1 MTITT
6 IRPASKDYSRLSSD
20 NLSDVILMVVL
31 SIQQPWY
38 AVGDQLKDVKRWG
51 IGSKFIWGNKI
62 KTYNFLMSR
71 KDFIYSQYLAVLNSS
86 KSDDDKAL
94 SLMNVFLQIDGL
106 GLAKAGFVCQLT
118 AGLVGCIDV
127 HNIRMYNIPK
137 KDLAFS
143 KSIKSKALK
152 DKKISNYI
160 SVCHTIGTENL
171 WDTWCCSLA
180 TKTKRFEDG
189 FHVSKV
195 HYDFLQSAV
204 NI

>member
-1 MTITT
+1 
-6 IRPASKDYSRLSSD
+6 
-20 NLSDVILMVVL
+20 MVVL

-38 AVGDQLKDVKRWG
+38 SVGDQLKDVKRWG
-51 IGSKFIWGNKI
+51 IGSKFIWANKI

-86 KSDDDKAL
+86 KPDDERAL

-152 DKKISNYI
+152 DKKISNYV
-160 SVCHTIGTENL
+160 SVCHDIGTENL
-171 WDTWCCSLA
+171 WDTWCSFLA
-180 TKTKRFEDG
+180 TKSKKFEDG

>member
-1 MTITT
+1 MYKIH
-6 IRPASKDYSRLSSD
+6 AKAVQDYSKLSSD
-20 NLSDVILMVVL
+20 NLADVILMVVL

-38 AVGDQLKDVKRWG
+38 AVGEQLKDVKKLGRD
-51 IGSKFIWGNKI
+51 SRFIWGNKI
-62 KTYNFLMSR
+62 KTFDSLQAK

-86 KSDDDKAL
+86 KSDDDRAL

-118 AGLVGCIDV
+118 AGLVGCIDI
-127 HNIRMYNIPK
+127 HNIRIYNIPQ

-143 KSIKSKALK
+143 KTIKSKTLRN
-152 DKKISNYI
+152 KKISNYI
-160 SVCHTIGTENL
+160 SACHTIGTESL

-195 HYDFLQSAV
+195 HYDFLQDAV

>member
-1 MTITT
+1 MYKIHAKA
-6 IRPASKDYSRLSSD
+6 IQDYSRLSSD

-38 AVGDQLKDVKRWG
+38 AVGEQLKDVKKLGRD
-51 IGSKFIWGNKI
+51 SRFIWGNKI
-62 KTYNFLMSR
+62 KTFDSL
-71 KDFIYSQYLAVLNSS
+71 LAVLNSS
-86 KSDDDKAL
+86 KSDDDRAL

-137 KDLAFS
+137 KDLSFS

-152 DKKISNYI
+152 NKKVSNYI
-160 SVCHTIGTENL
+160 SVCHDIGTENL
-171 WDTWCCSLA
+171 WDTWCSFLA
-180 TKTKRFEDG
+180 TKSKKFEDG

-195 HYDFLQSAV
+195 HYDFLQEAV
-204 NI
+204 NV

>member
-1 MTITT
+1 MYNIH
-6 IRPASKDYSRLSSD
+6 AKAVQDYSRLSSD

-71 KDFIYSQYLAVLNSS
+71 KDFIYSQYLAGLNSS

-143 KSIKSKALK
+143 KSIKSKTLR

>member
-1 MTITT
+1 MYNIH
-6 IRPASKDYSRLSSD
+6 AKAVQDYSRLSSD

-62 KTYNFLMSR
+62 KTYNFLISR

-143 KSIKSKALK
+143 KSIKSKTLR

-160 SVCHTIGTENL
+160 SVCHTIGTESL

-195 HYDFLQSAV
+195 HYDFLQDAV

>member
-1 MTITT
+1 MYKVH
-6 IRPASKDYSRLSSD
+6 AKAVQDYSRLSSD
-20 NLSDVILMVVL
+20 NLADVVLMVVL

-62 KTYNFLMSR
+62 KTYKSLMSR
-71 KDFIYSQYLAVLNSS
+71 KEFIYSQYLAVLNSS

-106 GLAKAGFVCQLT
+106 GLAKAGFMCQLT

-137 KDLAFS
+137 KDLSFS

-160 SVCHTIGTENL
+160 SVCHEIGTENL
-171 WDTWCCSLA
+171 WDTWCSFLA
-180 TKTKRFEDG
+180 TKSKKFEDG

>member
-1 MTITT
+1 MYNIH
-6 IRPASKDYSRLSSD
+6 AKAVQDYSRLSSD

-38 AVGDQLKDVKRWG
+38 AVGDQLKDVKKLGRD
-51 IGSKFIWGNKI
+51 SRFIWGNKI
-62 KTYNFLMSR
+62 KTFDSLQSK

-86 KSDDDKAL
+86 KSDDDRAL

-127 HNIRMYNIPK
+127 HNIRMYNIPQ

-160 SVCHTIGTENL
+160 SVCHTIGTESL

-195 HYDFLQSAV
+195 HYDFLQDAV

>member
-1 MTITT
+1 MYKIH
-6 IRPASKDYSRLSSD
+6 AKAVQDYSKLSSD
-20 NLSDVILMVVL
+20 NLADVILMVVL

-38 AVGDQLKDVKRWG
+38 SVGEQLKDVKKLGRD
-51 IGSKFIWGNKI
+51 SRFIWGSKI
-62 KTYNFLMSR
+62 KCFDSLQSK

-86 KSDDDKAL
+86 KTDDDKAL

-137 KDLAFS
+137 KDLSFS

-152 DKKISNYI
+152 NKKISSYV
-160 SVCHTIGTENL
+160 SVCHDIGTENL
-171 WDTWCCSLA
+171 WDTWCSFLA
-180 TKTKRFEDG
+180 TKSKKFEDG

-195 HYDFLQSAV
+195 HYDFLQNAV
-204 NI
+204 AN

>member
-1 MTITT
+1 MYNIH
-6 IRPASKDYSRLSSD
+6 AKAVQDYARLSSD

-38 AVGDQLKDVKRWG
+38 TVGDQLKDVRRWG

-143 KSIKSKALK
+143 KSIKSKTLR

-195 HYDFLQSAV
+195 HYDFLQCAV

>member
-1 MTITT
+1 MYNIH
-6 IRPASKDYSRLSSD
+6 AKAVKDYARLSSD

-38 AVGDQLKDVKRWG
+38 TVGDQLKDVRRWG

-143 KSIKSKALK
+143 KSIKSKTLR

>member
-1 MTITT
+1 MYNIH
-6 IRPASKDYSRLSSD
+6 AKAVQDYSRLSSD

-38 AVGDQLKDVKRWG
+38 GVGEQLKDVKRWG

-62 KTYNFLMSR
+62 KTYNFIMSR

-118 AGLVGCIDV
+118 AGLVGCLDV

-137 KDLAFS
+137 KDLSFS

-152 DKKISNYI
+152 DKKISNYV
-160 SVCHTIGTENL
+160 SVCHDIGTENL
-171 WDTWCCSLA
+171 WDTWCSFLA
-180 TKTKRFEDG
+180 TKSKKFEDG

-195 HYDFLQSAV
+195 HYDFLQCAV

>member
-1 MTITT
+1 MYNIH
-6 IRPASKDYSRLSSD
+6 AKAEQDNSRLSSD

-38 AVGDQLKDVKRWG
+38 AVGEQLKDVKRWG

-62 KTYNFLMSR
+62 KTYNFLMCR

-143 KSIKSKALK
+143 KSIKSKTLR

>member
-1 MTITT
+1 MYNIH
-6 IRPASKDYSRLSSD
+6 AKAVQDYARLSSD

-62 KTYNFLMSR
+62 KTYNFLISR

-160 SVCHTIGTENL
+160 SVCHTIGTESL

>member
-1 MTITT
+1 MYKVH
-6 IRPASKDYSRLSSD
+6 AKAVQDYSRLSSD
-20 NLSDVILMVVL
+20 NLADVILMVVL

-38 AVGDQLKDVKRWG
+38 SVGEQLKDVKKLGRD
-51 IGSKFIWGNKI
+51 SRFIWGNKI
-62 KTYNFLMSR
+62 KTYDSLQC
-71 KDFIYSQYLAVLNSS
+71 KKGFIYSQYLAVLNSS

-137 KDLAFS
+137 KDLSFS

-152 DKKISNYI
+152 DKKISNYV
-160 SVCHTIGTENL
+160 SVCHDIGTENL
-171 WDTWCCSLA
+171 WDTWCSFLA
-180 TKTKRFEDG
+180 TKSKKFEDG

-195 HYDFLQSAV
+195 HYDFLQGAV

>member
-1 MTITT
+1 MYNIH
-6 IRPASKDYSRLSSD
+6 AKDVKDYARLSSD

-38 AVGDQLKDVKRWG
+38 TVGDQLKDVRRWG

-143 KSIKSKALK
+143 KSIKSKTLR

-195 HYDFLQSAV
+195 HYDFLQDAV

>member
-1 MTITT
+1 MYNIH
-6 IRPASKDYSRLSSD
+6 AKAVQDYSRLSSD

-143 KSIKSKALK
+143 KSIKSKTLR

>member
-1 MTITT
+1 MYKVH
-6 IRPASKDYSRLSSD
+6 AKAVQDYSRLSSD
-20 NLSDVILMVVL
+20 NLADVILMVVL

-38 AVGDQLKDVKRWG
+38 SVGEQLKDVKKLGRD
-51 IGSKFIWGNKI
+51 SRFIWGNKI
-62 KTYNFLMSR
+62 KTYDSLQC
-71 KDFIYSQYLAVLNSS
+71 KKGFIYSQYLAVLNSS

-137 KDLAFS
+137 KDLSFS

-152 DKKISNYI
+152 DKKISNYV
-160 SVCHTIGTENL
+160 SVCHDIGTENL
-171 WDTWCCSLA
+171 WDTWCSFLA
-180 TKTKRFEDG
+180 TKSKKFEDG

-195 HYDFLQSAV
+195 HYDFLQEAV
-204 NI
+204 SV

>member
-1 MTITT
+1 MYNIH
-6 IRPASKDYSRLSSD
+6 AKAVQDYSRLSSD

-143 KSIKSKALK
+143 KSIKSKTLR

-195 HYDFLQSAV
+195 HYDFLQDAV

>member
-1 MTITT
+1 MYKIH
-6 IRPASKDYSRLSSD
+6 AKAVQDYSRLSSD

-38 AVGDQLKDVKRWG
+38 SVGEQLKDVKRWG

-62 KTYNFLMSR
+62 KTYNFIVSR

-152 DKKISNYI
+152 DKKISNYV
-160 SVCHTIGTENL
+160 SVCHDIGTENL
-171 WDTWCCSLA
+171 WDTWCSFLA
-180 TKTKRFEDG
+180 TKSKKFEDG

>member
-1 MTITT
+1 MYNIH
-6 IRPASKDYSRLSSD
+6 AKAVQDYSRLSSD

-62 KTYNFLMSR
+62 KTYNFLISR

-127 HNIRMYNIPK
+127 HNILMYNIPK

-143 KSIKSKALK
+143 KSIKSKTLR

>member
-1 MTITT
+1 MYNIH
-6 IRPASKDYSRLSSD
+6 AKAVQDYSRLSSD

-38 AVGDQLKDVKRWG
+38 SVGDQLKDVKRWG

-160 SVCHTIGTENL
+160 SVCHTIGTESL

>member
-1 MTITT
+1 MYKIH
-6 IRPASKDYSRLSSD
+6 AKAVQDYSRLSSD

-38 AVGDQLKDVKRWG
+38 SVGEQLKDVKKLGRD
-51 IGSKFIWGNKI
+51 SRFIWGNKI
-62 KTYNFLMSR
+62 KTFDSLQAK

-86 KSDDDKAL
+86 KPDDERAL

-152 DKKISNYI
+152 DKKISNYV
-160 SVCHTIGTENL
+160 SVCHDIGTENL
-171 WDTWCCSLA
+171 WDTWCSFLA
-180 TKTKRFEDG
+180 TKSKKFEDG

>member
-1 MTITT
+1 MYNIH
-6 IRPASKDYSRLSSD
+6 AKAVQDYSRLSSD

-143 KSIKSKALK
+143 KSIKSKALR

-160 SVCHTIGTENL
+160 SVCHTIGTESL

>member
-1 MTITT
+1 MYNIH
-6 IRPASKDYSRLSSD
+6 AKAVQDYSRLSSD

-106 GLAKAGFVCQLT
+106 GLAMAGFVCQLT

-143 KSIKSKALK
+143 KSIKSKTLR